1 MVHAK
6 RWLFLVHRWLGV
18 LLCAFFAMWFISGV
32 VMMYVG
38 YPKLTPAERLEHLPP
53 LRTAPVALEPA
64 QALAAAGLQG
74 PLQDLRLA
82 VASAGRAVY
91 LATPAHEAP
100 GARPKNA
107 RAPRPSAVV
116 IDATTGTVLTG
127 VDTAHALASAAAY
140 AGPGVAVVD
149 EGPVDEDAF
158 THSRALDAHRP
169 LHRVRLDDAQG
180 TLLYI
185 SGKTGEVVRDATRT
199 ERVWNYAGAWI
210 HWLYPFRG
218 NVFNPSW
225 ADIVNWLPILGIA
238 MTILGTVVGVLRWRF
253 SGTYKSGRRSP
264 YPGAMMRWHHIAG
277 LLFAAITFTWIFSGL
292 MSMNPW
298 RIFDSGAT
306 PLQVEA
312 MHGGPLSL
320 PEQAAS
326 VQALL
331 AASPTEVREL
341 RWTRT
346 AGHSLVQ
353 AHAPGHRTLLLNTAS
368 ATPHTWA
375 EGELQAAVA
384 RLLPAPVARID
395 TLQAYDT
402 YYYTRAPHTMGG
414 SAEKP
419 LPVLRVVFDDPQ
431 ASWVHVDPHT
441 GTVLNRVDR
450 HRRVH
455 RWLFGMLHSWDWMP
469 LLSAR
474 QLWDMVLIVLS
485 LGGLAISLTGIVIG
499 WRRVGLKMRRS
510 RKGRPATPP
519 KQPEIYS
526 HHALD
531 GEAPTSSICSGSRN
545 FSA

>member
-1 MVHAK
+1 M
-6 RWLFLVHRWLGV
+6 
-18 LLCAFFAMWFISGV
+18 
-32 VMMYVG
+32 
-38 YPKLTPAERLEHLPP
+38 
-53 LRTAPVALEPA
+53 
-64 QALAAAGLQG
+64 
-74 PLQDLRLA
+74 
-82 VASAGRAVY
+82 
-91 LATPAHEAP
+91 
-100 GARPKNA
+100 
-107 RAPRPSAVV
+107 
-116 IDATTGTVLTG
+116 
-127 VDTAHALASAAAY
+127 
-140 AGPGVAVVD
+140 
-149 EGPVDEDAF
+149 
-158 THSRALDAHRP
+158 
-169 LHRVRLDDAQG
+169 
-180 TLLYI
+180 
-185 SGKTGEVVRDATRT
+185 
-199 ERVWNYAGAWI
+199 
-210 HWLYPFRG
+210 
-218 NVFNPSW
+218 
-225 ADIVNWLPILGIA
+225 
-238 MTILGTVVGVLRWRF
+238 
-253 SGTYKSGRRSP
+253 
-264 YPGAMMRWHHIAG
+264 
-277 LLFAAITFTWIFSGL
+277 
-292 MSMNPW
+292 
-298 RIFDSGAT
+298 
-306 PLQVEA
+306 
-312 MHGGPLSL
+312 
-320 PEQAAS
+320 
-326 VQALL
+326 
-331 AASPTEVREL
+331 
-341 RWTRT
+341 
-346 AGHSLVQ
+346 Q

-368 ATPHTWA
+368 ATPHAWA

-474 QLWDMVLIVLS
+474 PLWDMVLIVLS
-485 LGGLAISLTGIVIG
+485 LGGLAISLTGIMIG